1 MLPEEEAGVQDT
13 GKPPVFSGTV
23 KGSAVV
29 IFTEAGATVSL
40 L

>member
-13 GKPPVFSGTV
+13 GKPPVSSGTV

-29 IFTEAGATVSL
+29 TLPGAGATVSL